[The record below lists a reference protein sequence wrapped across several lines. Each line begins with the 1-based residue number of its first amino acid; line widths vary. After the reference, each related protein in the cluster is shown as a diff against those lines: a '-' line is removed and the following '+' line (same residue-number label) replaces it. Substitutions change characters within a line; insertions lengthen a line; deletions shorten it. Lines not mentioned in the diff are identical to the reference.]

1 VNNLLF
7 EFALLIIL
15 SSRLIFKYMDTSR
28 PLSITLFIY
37 ECMRLVFLTGVFMV
51 LQPESETPFPW
62 LALITPG
69 ALFFLMALF
78 WLLHARYRLYYPLY
92 LAGKGFSIVT
102 FMFWIIF
109 AGNDMI
115 REMLYGKLARYIAPG
130 AVFFLLLG
138 DTLSVWTVLLIMKGY
153 KNSDS

>member
-1 VNNLLF
+1 
-7 EFALLIIL
+7 
-15 SSRLIFKYMDTSR
+15 MDSSR

-78 WLLHARYRLYYPLY
+78 WLLDDTRYRLYYPLY
-92 LAGKGFSIVT
+92 LAGKGCGIVT

-109 AGNDMI
+109 AGNDII

-138 DTLSVWTVLLIMKGY
+138 DALSVWTVIIIMRGNKD
-153 KNSDS
+153 SDNKEEDS